1 MKIALDAMGGDF
13 APKATV
19 EGAVIAAKEFSS
31 DVQILLIG
39 QEPVLAPLISSY
51 GSIPNIHIIHA
62 DEVIEMGEH
71 PTKALQQK
79 QRSSIAI
86 GYHLLKEGKVQA
98 FCGAG
103 NTGAMLVGALFSV
116 KTIEGILRS
125 PIVSHIPQLDG
136 STSILLD
143 VGANTDCKPEVL
155 HQFASLGKVYAENV
169 LGIKNPRISLMNVGE
184 EEGKGNLQAQATYT
198 LLKNDPLLNFVGNV
212 EGRDVFFSKSD
223 VMVCDGF
230 VGNVILKMAESIYD
244 VVKHQKIQDNFL
256 NQLNYE
262 AIGGSPILGL
272 NGNIVIGHGISSAL
286 AIKNMIEIAK
296 KMAES
301 NLHEKI
307 KQSLPPVTSQ
317 G

>member
-31 DVQILLIG
+31 EVQIMLIG
-39 QEPVLAPLISSY
+39 QESVLKPLLTEHNL
-51 GSIPNIHIIHA
+51 PNIHIIHA

-116 KTIEGILRS
+116 KAIEGILRP
-125 PIVSHIPQLDG
+125 PIVSHVPQLNG
-136 STSILLD
+136 STSLILD

-155 HQFASLGKVYAENV
+155 HQFALLGKVYAENI
-169 LGIKNPRISLMNVGE
+169 LDIQKPKIALMNVGE
-184 EEGKGNLQAQATYT
+184 EETKGNLQAQAAYT
-198 LLKNDPLLNFVGNV
+198 LLKGDDNLNFVGNV
-212 EGRDVFFSKSD
+212 EGRDLFFGKAD

-230 VGNVILKMAESIYD
+230 VGNVILKMAESFYD
-244 VVKHQKIQDNFL
+244 IAQHQKVNDSFL

-272 NGNIVIGHGISSAL
+272 NGNVVIGHGISSAL

-307 KQSLPPVTSQ
+307 KNSLPTVTP
-317 G
+317 

>member
-31 DVQILLIG
+31 EVQIMLIG
-39 QEPVLAPLISSY
+39 QESVLKPLLTEHNL
-51 GSIPNIHIIHA
+51 PNIHIIHA

-116 KTIEGILRS
+116 KAIEGILRP
-125 PIVSHIPQLDG
+125 PIVSHVPQLNG
-136 STSILLD
+136 STSLILD

-155 HQFASLGKVYAENV
+155 HQFALLGKVYAENI
-169 LGIKNPRISLMNVGE
+169 LDIQKPKIALMNVGE
-184 EEGKGNLQAQATYT
+184 EETKGNLQAQAAYT
-198 LLKNDPLLNFVGNV
+198 LLKGDDSLNFVGNV
-212 EGRDVFFSKSD
+212 EGRDLFFGKAD

-230 VGNVILKMAESIYD
+230 VGNVILKMAESFYD
-244 VVKHQKIQDNFL
+244 IAQHQKVNDSFL

-272 NGNIVIGHGISSAL
+272 NGNVVIGHGISSAL

-307 KQSLPPVTSQ
+307 KNSLPTVTP
-317 G
+317 

>member
-31 DVQILLIG
+31 EVQIMLIG
-39 QEPVLAPLISSY
+39 QESVLKPLLTEHNL
-51 GSIPNIHIIHA
+51 PNIHIIHA

-71 PTKALQQK
+71 PTRALQQK

-116 KTIEGILRS
+116 KAIEGILRP
-125 PIVSHIPQLDG
+125 PIVSHVPQLNG
-136 STSILLD
+136 STSLILD

-155 HQFASLGKVYAENV
+155 HQFALLGKVYAENI
-169 LGIKNPRISLMNVGE
+169 LGIQKPKIALMNVGE
-184 EEGKGNLQAQATYT
+184 EETKGNLQAQATYT
-198 LLKNDPLLNFVGNV
+198 LLKGDDNLNFVGNV
-212 EGRDVFFSKSD
+212 EGRDLFFGKAD

-230 VGNVILKMAESIYD
+230 VGNVILKMAESFYD
-244 VVKHQKIQDNFL
+244 VAQHQKVNDSFL

-272 NGNIVIGHGISSAL
+272 NGNVVIGHGISSAL

-307 KQSLPPVTSQ
+307 KNSLPTVTP
-317 G
+317 

>member
-13 APKATV
+13 APKATI

-39 QEPVLAPLISSY
+39 QEEVISPLLNTY
-51 GSIPNIHIIHA
+51 GSIPNIHIVHA
-62 DEVIEMGEH
+62 EEVIEMGEH

-125 PIVSHIPQLDG
+125 PIVSHVPQLDG
-136 STSILLD
+136 STSLLLD

-155 HQFASLGKVYAENV
+155 HQFALLGKVYAENV
-169 LGIKNPRISLMNVGE
+169 LGIQNPKVALMNVGE

-198 LLKNDPLLNFVGNV
+198 LLKNDNLLNFVGNI
-212 EGRDVFFSKSD
+212 EGRDVFSNKANI
-223 VMVCDGF
+223 MVCDGF

-244 VVKHQKIQDNFL
+244 IAQHQKVQDDFL
-256 NQLNYE
+256 NKLNYE

-272 NGNIVIGHGISSAL
+272 NGNVVIGHGISSAL
-286 AIKNMIEIAK
+286 AIRNMIEIAK
-296 KMAES
+296 KMTES
-301 NLHEKI
+301 NLYEKI
-307 KQSLPPVTSQ
+307 KQSLPPVTTQS
-317 G
+317 

>member
-31 DVQILLIG
+31 EVQIMLIG
-39 QEPVLAPLISSY
+39 QESVLKPLLTEHNL
-51 GSIPNIHIIHA
+51 PNIHIIHA

-116 KTIEGILRS
+116 KAIEGILRP
-125 PIVSHIPQLDG
+125 PIVSHVPQLNG
-136 STSILLD
+136 STSLILD

-155 HQFASLGKVYAENV
+155 HQFALLGKVYAENI
-169 LGIKNPRISLMNVGE
+169 LGIQKPKIALMNVGE
-184 EEGKGNLQAQATYT
+184 EETKGNLQAQAAYT
-198 LLKNDPLLNFVGNV
+198 LLKGDDSLNFVGNV
-212 EGRDVFFSKSD
+212 EGRDLFFGKAD

-230 VGNVILKMAESIYD
+230 VGNVILKMAESFYD
-244 VVKHQKIQDNFL
+244 VAQHQKVNDSFL

-272 NGNIVIGHGISSAL
+272 NGNVVIGHGISSAL

-307 KQSLPPVTSQ
+307 KNSLPTVTP
-317 G
+317 

>member
-31 DVQILLIG
+31 EVQIMLIG
-39 QEPVLAPLISSY
+39 QESVLKPLLTEHNL
-51 GSIPNIHIIHA
+51 PNIHIIHA

-71 PTKALQQK
+71 PTRALQQK
-79 QRSSIAI
+79 QRSSITT

-116 KTIEGILRS
+116 KAIEGILRP
-125 PIVSHIPQLDG
+125 PIVSHVPQLNG
-136 STSILLD
+136 STSLILD

-155 HQFASLGKVYAENV
+155 HQFALLGKVYAENI
-169 LGIKNPRISLMNVGE
+169 LGIQKPKIALMNVGE
-184 EEGKGNLQAQATYT
+184 EETKGNLQTQAAYT
-198 LLKNDPLLNFVGNV
+198 LLKGDDNLNFVGNV
-212 EGRDVFFSKSD
+212 EGRDLFFGKAD

-230 VGNVILKMAESIYD
+230 VGNVILKMAESFYD
-244 VVKHQKIQDNFL
+244 VAQHQKVNDSFL

-272 NGNIVIGHGISSAL
+272 NGNVVIGHGISSAL

-307 KQSLPPVTSQ
+307 KNSLPTVTP
-317 G
+317 